1 MATSLIGN
9 ALEKWLSTSN
19 CNWRCALEQ
28 RFTFDGVATLYNASR
43 PLYPDALFA
52 DVIDFARL
60 EAKDRVLEIGC
71 GTGQATE
78 SFARRGLSVLAL
90 DPGAELI
97 AVAQERLAEFP
108 RVRFEHTTFEA
119 WPGEPESLRLIFA
132 AQSFH
137 WVSPELRFAR
147 TAALLAPEGTL
158 AVFGNV
164 PMKPEPPLSE
174 KFAGIYARHAPQ
186 LAGPPVE
193 AWYLPDGPF
202 ARELKQ
208 SDHFEAPVHHHY
220 SWGRSHTAQSYTD
233 LLRTLSSYRLLS
245 EDRREALLFEL
256 ADAINTHGGKFEL
269 HYETHLYL
277 ARRAGAV

>member
-1 MATSLIGN
+1 MLPARSIPM
-9 ALEKWLSTSN
+9 
-19 CNWRCALEQ
+19 
-28 RFTFDGVATLYNASR
+28 RF
-43 PLYPDALFA
+43 FA

-108 RVRFEHTTFEA
+108 RVRFEQTTFEA
-119 WPGEPESLRLIFA
+119 WPGEPESFRLIFA

-147 TAALLAPEGTL
+147 TGTLLAPEGTL

-174 KFAGIYARHAPQ
+174 KFAGIYAAMPRSLPVRPWKPGICLMAP
-186 LAGPPVE
+186 
-193 AWYLPDGPF
+193 
-202 ARELKQ
+202 
-208 SDHFEAPVHHHY
+208 
-220 SWGRSHTAQSYTD
+220 
-233 LLRTLSSYRLLS
+233 LLGS
-245 EDRREALLFEL
+245 
-256 ADAINTHGGKFEL
+256 
-269 HYETHLYL
+269 
-277 ARRAGAV
+277 

>member
-1 MATSLIGN
+1 M
-9 ALEKWLSTSN
+9 
-19 CNWRCALEQ
+19 EQ
-28 RFTFDGVATLYNASR
+28 RFTFDGVASLYNTSR

-60 EAKDRVLEIGC
+60 ETKNQVLEIGC

-78 SFARRGLSVLAL
+78 GFARRGLSILAL

-97 AVAQERLAEFP
+97 AVARERLAEFP
-108 RVRFEHTTFEA
+108 RVRFEQTTFEA
-119 WPGEPESLRLIFA
+119 WPGKPESFRLIFA

-137 WVSPELRFAR
+137 WVSPELRFAA

-158 AVFGNV
+158 CVFGNV
-164 PMKPEPPLSE
+164 PMKPEPPLSD

-202 ARELKQ
+202 ARELQQ
-208 SDHFEAPVHHHY
+208 SDYFEAPAHHCY
-220 SWGRSHTAQSYTD
+220 YWSRSHTSQSYTD
-233 LLRTLSSYRLLS
+233 LLRTLSGYRLLA
-245 EDRREALLFEL
+245 EDRKELLLFEL
-256 ADAINTHGGKFEL
+256 ADAINAHGGVFEL

-277 ARRAGAV
+277 ARRAGAA

>member
-1 MATSLIGN
+1 M
-9 ALEKWLSTSN
+9 
-19 CNWRCALEQ
+19 EQ
-28 RFTFDGVATLYNASR
+28 RFTFDGVASLYNTSR

-60 EAKDRVLEIGC
+60 EAKDQVLEIGC

-78 SFARRGLSVLAL
+78 GFARRGLSILAL

-97 AVAQERLAEFP
+97 AVARERLAEFP
-108 RVRFEHTTFEA
+108 RVQFEQTTFEA
-119 WPGEPESLRLIFA
+119 WPGKPESFRLIFA

-137 WVSPELRFAR
+137 WVSPELRFAA
-147 TAALLAPEGTL
+147 TAALLAIGGTL

-174 KFAGIYARHAPQ
+174 KFAEIYARHALQ
-186 LAGPPVE
+186 FAGPPVE

-202 ARELKQ
+202 ARELQQ
-208 SDHFEAPVHHHY
+208 SDYFEAPAHHCY
-220 SWGRSHTAQSYTD
+220 YWSRSHTAQSYTD
-233 LLRTLSSYRLLS
+233 LLRTLSSYRLLT
-245 EDRREALLFEL
+245 EGQRETLFSEL
-256 ADAINTHGGKFEL
+256 ADAIDAHGGVFEL

-277 ARRAGAV
+277 ARRAGAA